1 MTSFPHFNDLYHCT
15 HMGVIVH
22 LWRSRGNV
30 PNLSL
35 MWVLDTKLR
44 SPGFFFGRNL
54 YLIDPVC
61 APYDLFLKRQAEP
74 LLSQPSRQLLG
85 AEWRLGKRVRARL
98 AASGRRLTL
107 YPFAVCSQCLCVTT
121 VCAAW
126 QLRELRNLKY
136 SHFERISVLFQALLE
151 AGEEG
156 VEV

>member
-1 MTSFPHFNDLYHCT
+1 MRTHGCHRALVEVKGQCAKSFPHVGSGHQTQVTRL
-15 HMGVIVH
+15 
-22 LWRSRGNV
+22 L
-30 PNLSL
+30 
-35 MWVLDTKLR
+35 
-44 SPGFFFGRNL
+44 FGRNL

-85 AEWRLGKRVRARL
+85 AGWRLGKRVRARL

-107 YPFAVCSQCLCVTT
+107 YPLAVCSQCLCVTT

-136 SHFERISVLFQALLE
+136 SNFERISVLFQALLE